1 MRPGQ
6 VSLTAVAVAAAR
18 GLALRPDT
26 TAAALLPAPLGA
38 ALSRWQS
45 LPPWARSVRL
55 APRLA
60 SAGLVDHLDLRTH
73 AIDRELEEAVRDGA
87 QTLVILGAGF
97 DGRAYR
103 LPFLRDLDV
112 FEVDHPD
119 TSSSKRARS
128 SRLATT
134 ARSLRH
140 VAVDFD
146 EMSVHDALEA
156 HGHDPSKT
164 TVWIWEGVTPYL
176 PPDATEITLRA
187 IARRS
192 APASRLLMTYAVP
205 KLVGRSA
212 PRLEAVVRQGF
223 AWLGEPLRGAMSP
236 QDASRCVQAHGF
248 APIRDSGQREW
259 AGTRR
264 LAFHLARP
272 LRAERLL
279 VSART

>member
-6 VSLTAVAVAAAR
+6 VSLTAVAVATAR
-18 GLALRPDT
+18 GLARSPDA
-26 TAAALLPAPLGA
+26 TAAAMLPSPLGPALSHWQALPA
-38 ALSRWQS
+38 
-45 LPPWARSVRL
+45 WARSIRL

-60 SAGLVDHLDLRTH
+60 SAGLVDHLDLRTR
-73 AIDRELEEAVRDGA
+73 AIDRELEKAVRDGA
-87 QTLVILGAGF
+87 RTLVILGAGF

-103 LPFLRDLDV
+103 LPCLRDLDA

-119 TSSSKRARS
+119 TSASKRARAAGLTS
-128 SRLATT
+128 T
-134 ARSLRH
+134 ARSVKH

-146 EMSVHDALEA
+146 KMSVDEALEERGHDASV
-156 HGHDPSKT
+156 P

-176 PPDATEITLRA
+176 PPEATEITLRA
-187 IARRS
+187 IAKRS
-192 APASRLLMTYAVP
+192 AASSRLLMTYAVP

-212 PRLEAVVRQGF
+212 PRLEALVRQGF
-223 AWLGEPLRGAMSP
+223 SWLGEPLRGAMTP
-236 QDASRCVQAHGF
+236 QEAARCVQGHGF
-248 APIRDSGQREW
+248 VAIRDTGQREW
-259 AGTRR
+259 AGSRK

>member
-6 VSLTAVAVAAAR
+6 ISLTAVAVAAAR
-18 GLALRPDT
+18 GLARSPDP
-26 TAAALLPAPLGA
+26 TAVPLLPAPLGT
-38 ALSRWQS
+38 ALSQWQA
-45 LPPWARSVRL
+45 LPQWARSVRL

-60 SAGLVDHLDLRTH
+60 SGGLVDHLDLRTG
-73 AIDRELEEAVRDGA
+73 AIDRELDEAVHAGA
-87 QTLVILGAGF
+87 RTLVILGAGF

-103 LPFLRDLDV
+103 LPCLRGLDV

-119 TSSSKRARS
+119 TSASKRTRAAALS
-128 SRLATT
+128 ST

-146 EMSVHDALEA
+146 QMSVDDALEE
-156 HGHDPSKT
+156 HGHDASVP

-176 PPDATEITLRA
+176 PPAATEITLRA

-192 APASRLLMTYAVP
+192 APSSRLLMTYAVP

-212 PRLEAVVRQGF
+212 PRLEAIVRQGF
-223 AWLGEPLRGAMSP
+223 AWLGEPLRGAMTP
-236 QDASRCVQAHGF
+236 QEAARCVQAHGF
-248 APIRDSGQREW
+248 ESIRDSGQREW
-259 AGTRR
+259 AGSRK
-264 LAFHLARP
+264 LAYHLARP

-279 VSART
+279 VSARV

>member
-6 VSLTAVAVAAAR
+6 ISLTAVAVAAAR
-18 GLALRPDT
+18 GLARTPDP
-26 TAAALLPAPLGA
+26 TAVTLLPAPLGI
-38 ALSRWQS
+38 ALSQWQA
-45 LPPWARSVRL
+45 LPQWARSIRL

-60 SAGLVDHLDLRTH
+60 SAGLVDHLDLRTR
-73 AIDRELEEAVRDGA
+73 AIDRELEDAVLAGA
-87 QTLVILGAGF
+87 RTLVILGAGF

-103 LPFLRDLDV
+103 LPCLRELDV

-119 TSSSKRARS
+119 TSSSKHTRAAGLS
-128 SRLATT
+128 PT

-146 EMSVHDALEA
+146 RMSVDEALEEAGHDASA
-156 HGHDPSKT
+156 P

-176 PPDATEITLRA
+176 PPEATEITLSA

-192 APASRLLMTYAVP
+192 APSSRLLMTYAVP

-212 PRLEAVVRQGF
+212 PRFEALVRQGF

-236 QDASRCVQAHGF
+236 AEAAQSVQRHGF
-248 APIRDSGQREW
+248 EAIRDSGQREW
-259 AGTRR
+259 AGPRK

-279 VSART
+279 VSARV